1 MHHGAMVM
9 KNPWLDIPLE
19 DYEGHMALPQ
29 VAQAQMLAQVFE
41 DALNRYLPASVAV
54 LGCAGGNGFDR
65 IPSATT
71 HRVVGIDLHP
81 AYVRR
86 ARERY
91 HGRIPGLQLLAGD
104 ALAADLVFPP
114 VRLVFAGLFFEY
126 VDLAAALS
134 RIRRCMLS
142 PGGML
147 VSVVQLPSARVPEVT
162 PSPYTRLGTLAAV
175 MRLVSPDGLA
185 KLAADNDFSL
195 IEDRTVVAGGG
206 KRFQVQ
212 DFRLASN
219 ALQQQHR

>member
-1 MHHGAMVM
+1 MT
-9 KNPWLDIPLE
+9 NPWLDIPLE

-29 VAQAQMLAQVFE
+29 VAQAQMLAQVFGQ
-41 DALNRYLPASVAV
+41 ALNRYMPASVEV

-65 IPSATT
+65 ISPETT

-91 HGRIPGLQLLAGD
+91 DGRIPGLQLLAGD
-104 ALAADLVFPP
+104 ALAPDLIFPP
-114 VRLVFAGLFFEY
+114 VQLVFAGLFFEY
-126 VDLAAALS
+126 VDPALALS
-134 RIRRCMLS
+134 RIRRCMLP

-162 PSPYTRLGTLAAV
+162 PSPYARLGTLSAV
-175 MRLVSPDGLA
+175 MHLVPPDELA
-185 KLAADNDFSL
+185 KLAADNGFCL

-212 DFRLASN
+212 GFRSA
-219 ALQQQHR
+219 